1 MDDFYQA
8 FENKF
13 RGDRELIKNRL
24 SVYLHFIQPLKSL
37 YPDSPVIDLG
47 CGRGEWLELL
57 GEYGGFTPRGV
68 DLSAAMLNNA
78 KVQGLL
84 VEQQDA
90 LVCLKAL
97 PDGSQSI
104 VSGFHIAEHL
114 EFIELQTLVGE
125 AHRVLKPGGLLILET
140 PNPENIIVGTTS
152 FYMDPTH
159 LQPLPPDLLEF
170 LAAYAGF
177 CRVKIIR
184 LQEPYNL
191 DRHGQVTLLNVLDG
205 VSPDYAVVAQKQA
218 DSTSLAL
225 FDQPFDDDYGLT
237 LSALATRFNLEQS
250 SRSAQADER
259 YQEISHTNRELAEGH
274 SHLAENYSHLVEQLH
289 RLDESHQ
296 GLMRRLQYLEN
307 QTVAALTREADLLSS
322 KSWRYTQI
330 LRRIANWFRTE
341 DK

>member
-24 SVYLHFIQPLKSL
+24 SVYLRFIQPLKSL

-68 DLSAAMLNNA
+68 DLSEAMLDNA
-78 KVQGLL
+78 KAQGLV

-114 EFIELQTLVGE
+114 VFAELQTLVSE
-125 AHRVLKPGGLLILET
+125 AHRVLRPGGLLILET
-140 PNPENIIVGTTS
+140 PNPENIIVGTTD
-152 FYMDPTH
+152 FYRDPTH

-177 CRVKIIR
+177 CRGKIIR
-184 LQEPYNL
+184 LQEPYDL
-191 DRHGQVTLLNVLDG
+191 ERHGQVTLLNVLDG

-218 DSTSLAL
+218 DSTTLAL
-225 FDQPFDDDYGLT
+225 FDPPFDDSYGLT
-237 LSALATRFNLEQS
+237 LSALATRFNQEQNN
-250 SRSAQADER
+250 RVAQVDAR
-259 YQEISHTNRELAEGH
+259 YRELAEGH
-274 SHLAENYSHLVEQLH
+274 GHLSEQLH

-296 GLMRRLQYLEN
+296 GLVLRLQDLEQ
-307 QTVAALTREADLLSS
+307 QTIAALAREADMLSS
-322 KSWRYTQI
+322 KSWRYTQV
-330 LRRIANWFRTE
+330 LRRIANWFRAR